1 MGTATRSRGCS
12 NCVASVITAIVLYS
26 MISFL
31 GKKRNSSRLKI
42 PKVNTFKNYEAK
54 VFCVSSL
61 GITIGNDV
69 LNGDSEASEICYAP
83 CGKVYYAIDHW
94 PLSFGLYR
102 TNIDGTEWEDVTWIV
117 Y

>member
-12 NCVASVITAIVLYS
+12 NCVASVITVIVLYS

-54 VFCVSSL
+54 AEV
-61 GITIGNDV
+61 
-69 LNGDSEASEICYAP
+69 
-83 CGKVYYAIDHW
+83 
-94 PLSFGLYR
+94 
-102 TNIDGTEWEDVTWIV
+102 
-117 Y
+117 